1 MKYGKAFGGGIMGAM
16 AMSIIMA
23 MARAMGIPVNLEKLL
38 GTLLGGPSSLTMW
51 GMGFFIHLAAGG
63 LFGLVYAVGF
73 DYTAQRAN
81 WLVGPVFGVV
91 HGVLS
96 GIFIAQVDVRVVI
109 WLHIFYGA
117 IVGALYGPAV
127 HQALSTRGDTCHG
140 HTPWQGVWPYLLM
153 EWRREPSDRGLPS
166 RAAA

>member
-1 MKYGKAFGGGIMGAM
+1 MKYGKAFGGGVMGAM

-23 MARAMGIPVNLEKLL
+23 MARAIGIPVSLEKLL
-38 GTLLGGPSSLTMW
+38 GTLLGGPSSLTTW
-51 GMGFFIHLAAGG
+51 GMGFLMHLAAGG
-63 LFGLVYAVGF
+63 LFGLLYAVGF
-73 DYTAQRAN
+73 EYTAQCAN

-96 GIFIAQVDVRVVI
+96 GIVIAHVDVRVVI

-127 HQALSTRGDTCHG
+127 HQALGMRGDTPHG
-140 HTPWQGVWPYLLM
+140 NRP
-153 EWRREPSDRGLPS
+153 
-166 RAAA
+166 